1 MRTPGSPGEAEARGA
16 KATFRETSPACLCS
30 QLGAQQQPRSPAR
43 ETAKPGRGS
52 DGGPNTVRDARS
64 CGGRPHFEARA
75 PPLPDVISGA
85 GPEKGPD
92 VLRSAPSHPHL
103 QLFFFFP
110 SPSLPPLR
118 GRRWCSPVV
127 FASRVIPFPGSAA
140 GAGLQSLGRALPS
153 AGRALASWRLLRP
166 QLRERGRR
174 GVSGA
179 FAAILESESLGARTV
194 WPVRLDA
201 AEPSLPTERP
211 SYHPAGPGGSADEK
225 GICASRG
232 LRVHTGGW
240 ARPPGET
247 LGSPF
252 RCSTPLQS

>member
-16 KATFRETSPACLCS
+16 TATFRETSPACLCS

-103 QLFFFFP
+103 QLFFFF
-110 SPSLPPLR
+110 SLSLPPSSPR
-118 GRRWCSPVV
+118 SPVV
-127 FASRVIPFPGSAA
+127 FPGRFCLAGDPFPRLCGRRGPPESWPCSPLRRPRARLLAPPEAAAPGARAA
-140 GAGLQSLGRALPS
+140 GRE
-153 AGRALASWRLLRP
+153 RCLRRH
-166 QLRERGRR
+166 LREREPGCANRLARPARR
-174 GVSGA
+174 GGA
-179 FAAILESESLGARTV
+179 LLANREAKLSPCRTG
-194 WPVRLDA
+194 R
-201 AEPSLPTERP
+201 
-211 SYHPAGPGGSADEK
+211 K
-225 GICASRG
+225 C
-232 LRVHTGGW
+232 
-240 ARPPGET
+240 
-247 LGSPF
+247 
-252 RCSTPLQS
+252 